1 MEVDMKFR
9 SSLAAGAAI
18 TAVLAT
24 AATAYAAAPF
34 DQVNGNGKTHADA
47 TLGFNAKSDLSGELQ
62 YRSADGAFSAH
73 CQGYTSWRLE
83 QSPDGLPKPR
93 VTATCTDQDGTT
105 VYLKAKFVDRAEPG
119 AHKDVARIWWSYTD
133 PNASHA
139 PFIRDVGAI
148 QDGNLQYHAGA

>member
-1 MEVDMKFR
+1 VKIR
-9 SSLAAGAAI
+9 TPALAVVALVLAGSAGAAS
-18 TAVLAT
+18 
-24 AATAYAAAPF
+24 AYAAAPF
-34 DQVNGNGKTHADA
+34 SQVNGNGKTHMAA

-62 YRSADGAFSAH
+62 YRTADGTFSAH
-73 CQGYTSWRLE
+73 CDGYTSWRLE

-93 VTATCTDQDGTT
+93 VTATCTDQDGST

-119 AHKDVARIWWSYTD
+119 AHKDTARVWWSYTD

>member
-1 MEVDMKFR
+1 MKIR
-9 SSLAAGAAI
+9 TPALAAVALVLAGSAGAAS
-18 TAVLAT
+18 
-24 AATAYAAAPF
+24 AYADAPF
-34 DQVNGNGKTHADA
+34 SQINGNGKTHMAA

-62 YRSADGAFSAH
+62 YRTADGTFSAH
-73 CQGYTSWRLE
+73 CHGYTSWRLE

-93 VTATCTDQDGTT
+93 VTATCTDQDGAT

-119 AHKDVARIWWSYTD
+119 AHKDTARIWWSYTD

>member
-1 MEVDMKFR
+1 MKIR
-9 SSLAAGAAI
+9 RTLTVGAAI
-18 TAVLAT
+18 TATLVSC

-34 DQVNGNGKTHADA
+34 DQVNGNGKTHAGA

-62 YRSADGAFSAH
+62 YRSADGTFSAH

-93 VTATCTDQDGTT
+93 VTATCTDEDGNT
-105 VYLKAKFVDRAEPG
+105 VYLKAKVVDRAEPG
-119 AHKDVARIWWSYTD
+119 AHKDTARIWWSYTD

-139 PFIRDVGAI
+139 PFIGDVGAI